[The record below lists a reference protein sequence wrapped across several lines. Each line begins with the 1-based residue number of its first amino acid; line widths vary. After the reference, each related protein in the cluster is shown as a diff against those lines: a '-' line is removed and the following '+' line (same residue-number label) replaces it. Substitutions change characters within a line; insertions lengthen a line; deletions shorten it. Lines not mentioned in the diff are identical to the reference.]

1 MEAKQ
6 VIVMRKDLG
15 MRKGKMIAQGAHAS
29 LAALLG
35 EMYVDDR
42 VNHDPCKM
50 WVLHAS
56 TLRDPLYKWLDG
68 PFVKI
73 TVGVD
78 SEDELFEI
86 YQKALAWE
94 GSYASSFRL
103 KMPCSIIQDAGRT
116 EFKGVPT
123 YTCAAVGPGWVEDID
138 EITGHLTLL

>member
-29 LAALLG
+29 LAALLR

-42 VNHDPCKM
+42 INHEPSKM

-56 TLRDPLYKWLDG
+56 TLRDPVYAWLNG

-86 YQKALAWE
+86 YEKALAWE
-94 GSYASSFRL
+94 ASFSSSCRL

-116 EFKGVPT
+116 EFGGIPT
-123 YTCAAVGPGWVEDID
+123 YTCAAIGPGWVEDID
-138 EITGHLTLL
+138 EITGHLKLL